1 MSGKLTIRKGNQEV
15 TIEGKTVEDYSPN
28 PLAYV
33 LPGVG
38 QALLIADYLTGQADY
53 RSKVTIHT
61 DRGDFTGY
69 GRTEEEA
76 EEQAWREFERK
87 TGFSRPR

>member
-28 PLAYV
+28 PLVYLV
-33 LPGVG
+33 PGAG
-38 QALLIADYLTGQADY
+38 QLLLMADLLTGELDTKK
-53 RSKVTIHT
+53 KVTIHT